1 MRRGGGQDGEV
12 QLHSLSSRLM
22 ERPESAVCLVELSQ
36 YCKKG
41 EILVVY
47 PSVFVNYD
55 ILLKCC
61 LI

>member
-1 MRRGGGQDGEV
+1 M

-36 YCKKG
+36 YYKKG